1 MPGLLPDVDP
11 DGLLEYSVVFTDRA
25 LNHMSRRFQEVMRDL
40 SAMLKQVHR
49 ARSVV
54 VVPGGG
60 TFGMEAV
67 ARQLAQD
74 RRCLVLRN
82 GWFSYR
88 WTQILEVGRIP
99 AEAIV
104 LEARRTGPDRR
115 APFAPA
121 PIEEVVETIR
131 ARRPE
136 VVFAPHVET
145 ASGLMLPGGYVRAV
159 ADATHAVGG
168 LFVLDGVASGAVWVD
183 LEAAGADVL
192 ISAPQKG
199 WSGTPCCALV
209 MLGER
214 ARERVEATAS
224 SSFAGD
230 LRRWLQIMEAYERGG
245 HAYHATLPTDGL
257 ARLRD
262 AMREARDV
270 GLDALE
276 ARQRELGRRVRA
288 LLAARGFPSVAAPGF
303 EASGVVVSYTDDPGL
318 SDGSKLAAAGLQIA
332 AGVPLQCH
340 EGPDFRTFRIGLFGL
355 DKLRDVDGTVRRL
368 EAGLDAMAR

>member
-1 MPGLLPDVDP
+1 MPALLPDVDP

-183 LEAAGADVL
+183 LEAAGAD
-192 ISAPQKG
+192 
-199 WSGTPCCALV
+199 
-209 MLGER
+209 
-214 ARERVEATAS
+214 
-224 SSFAGD
+224 
-230 LRRWLQIMEAYERGG
+230 
-245 HAYHATLPTDGL
+245 
-257 ARLRD
+257 
-262 AMREARDV
+262 
-270 GLDALE
+270 
-276 ARQRELGRRVRA
+276 
-288 LLAARGFPSVAAPGF
+288 
-303 EASGVVVSYTDDPGL
+303 
-318 SDGSKLAAAGLQIA
+318 
-332 AGVPLQCH
+332 
-340 EGPDFRTFRIGLFGL
+340 
-355 DKLRDVDGTVRRL
+355 
-368 EAGLDAMAR
+368 